1 MKEPNNV
8 STDKMVVSVGYKEY
22 VMDAE
27 TALVVVRAL
36 ATAEVYERKLNPE
49 RDKVKGADGYLHY
62 VYENDTQASRM
73 TMEYMPSRLYQMAK
87 LAGKP
92 DQNL

>member
-27 TALVVVRAL
+27 AALAVVRAL

-49 RDKVKGADGYLHY
+49 RDKNKGTDSYLHY
-62 VYENDTQASRM
+62 IYENDTQTSRV
-73 TMEYMPSRLYQMAK
+73 TMEYLPSRFYQMAK

-92 DQNL
+92 DPNL